1 LSGQGAIAGYAAPFP
16 TTTRKVKS
24 HADTLL
30 RDLDRSGRRRA
41 SDGIFDALGNNQT
54 GQAARTRTEP
64 GGDTMKKLSIVKL
77 EKRIAPRYVP
87 F

>member
-1 LSGQGAIAGYAAPFP
+1 MSGWHPGCFEEPQDRGNP
-16 TTTRKVKS
+16 
-24 HADTLL
+24 
-30 RDLDRSGRRRA
+30 RDPH
-41 SDGIFDALGNNQT
+41 Q
-54 GQAARTRTEP
+54 P